1 MGIHQHNQLRLRH
14 RPSSRSLLGCASSH
28 ITQSSH
34 ESSPVHASCSQID
47 IGFEPHQSDP
57 TNSQATRQSLT
68 SPKMAGGVPINTV
81 PVDYL
86 TGKKLIFPLC
96 LIISLFFLWGFSYGL
111 LDVLN
116 KHFQEVL
123 GVTRLE
129 STGLQVMY
137 FGGGYL
143 CFSPIAAE
151 VLKRKGYK
159 ITILMGLALY
169 SIGAIMFWPT
179 AHFSNPENTK
189 AAFGGFL
196 ACTLVIACGLA
207 TLETSANSYAVVIG
221 SPEMTSARLQ
231 FCQSW
236 NGVASFIGPLI
247 ATKAFFSDEGSEDLT
262 SVQYVYLAVACAGAA
277 VAVLFFFAKLPE
289 VKEETGRRGSV
300 TETTLEMAVGVDGK
314 VVGEGPLY
322 KQYNMIFGFVAQ
334 FCYVGAQVAIAT
346 LFINY
351 VTENAD
357 YTAAQASQ
365 MLSYALIVFTVGRF
379 IAAGLA
385 TIFESNFLMTIYTC
399 CAIGFC
405 AYVSAGRGTSAVG
418 VLIAIFFFEAPMY
431 PTIFTLGTANLGR
444 HTRRGAGILVMGVSG
459 GAVFP
464 PIQAAIADA
473 VNTRTSYV
481 VPMVGFCVVLAY
493 VATHWARHGFHVL
506 RIKGEAVIAVSQEGG
521 ALGGVVETVHYDE
534 KRLDSTAHEEIRR
547 ASVGEVTTVK
557 GVTGG
562 VNAH

>member
-1 MGIHQHNQLRLRH
+1 
-14 RPSSRSLLGCASSH
+14 
-28 ITQSSH
+28 
-34 ESSPVHASCSQID
+34 
-47 IGFEPHQSDP
+47 
-57 TNSQATRQSLT
+57 
-68 SPKMAGGVPINTV
+68 MAGGVPINTV
-81 PVDYL
+81 QVDYL
-86 TGKKLIFPLC
+86 TGRKLIFPLC

-179 AHFSNPENTK
+179 AHFSNPDNTK

-221 SPEMTSARLQ
+221 SPEMASARLQ

-247 ATKAFFSDEGSEDLT
+247 ASKAFFSDEGSQDLT

-322 KQYNMIFGFVAQ
+322 KQYNMICG
-334 FCYVGAQVAIAT
+334 
-346 LFINY
+346 
-351 VTENAD
+351 
-357 YTAAQASQ
+357 
-365 MLSYALIVFTVGRF
+365 
-379 IAAGLA
+379 
-385 TIFESNFLMTIYTC
+385 
-399 CAIGFC
+399 
-405 AYVSAGRGTSAVG
+405 
-418 VLIAIFFFEAPMY
+418 
-431 PTIFTLGTANLGR
+431 
-444 HTRRGAGILVMGVSG
+444 
-459 GAVFP
+459 
-464 PIQAAIADA
+464 
-473 VNTRTSYV
+473 
-481 VPMVGFCVVLAY
+481 
-493 VATHWARHGFHVL
+493 
-506 RIKGEAVIAVSQEGG
+506 
-521 ALGGVVETVHYDE
+521 
-534 KRLDSTAHEEIRR
+534 
-547 ASVGEVTTVK
+547 
-557 GVTGG
+557 
-562 VNAH
+562 